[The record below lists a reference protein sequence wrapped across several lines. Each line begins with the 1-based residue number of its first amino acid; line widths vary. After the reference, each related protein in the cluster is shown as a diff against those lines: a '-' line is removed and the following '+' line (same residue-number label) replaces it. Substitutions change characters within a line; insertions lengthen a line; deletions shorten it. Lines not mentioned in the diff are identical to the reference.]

1 MNPQNNKNS
10 GFTMYILFV
19 LLLAAIIVGVNLISN
34 QKEEYSR
41 EEFIEDMEKG
51 YVTMVEITPNSET
64 PTGTLLVDTTI
75 KGVKRLYITDGIEAE
90 QLVREHG
97 IAPVI
102 NDVKRQSWVTT
113 SLLPMLI
120 VLGVGFLLL
129 MFFTS

>member
-75 KGVKRLYITDGIEAE
+75 KGVKRLYVTDVIEAE

-97 IAPVI
+97 IAQVI
-102 NDVKRQSWVTT
+102 NDVKRKSWVTT
-113 SLLPMLI
+113 NLLPK
-120 VLGVGFLLL
+120 
-129 MFFTS
+129 